1 MCAQEALVQLELDEL
16 LFVPFGRAPHREL
29 PDDPGPE
36 VRLELC
42 ELALA
47 DDERMGASRLEV
59 DRPGPSY
66 TVDTLAELRKR
77 SPDDEL
83 ALILGGDQA
92 AALPEWHEPERVLE
106 LATVATVP
114 RTGWPRERIA
124 VKMASLRGSDR
135 VHFFDMPRIDVSSS
149 LVRRRAARGEPIRYL
164 VPDRVA
170 EYIDTNSLYGASP
183 AVAQAPRAD

>member
-1 MCAQEALVQLELDEL
+1 VCAQEALVQLELDEV
-16 LFVPFGRAPHREL
+16 LFVPFGQPPHREL

-36 VRLELC
+36 ARVELC
-42 ELALA
+42 ELAVA
-47 DDERMGASRLEV
+47 EDDRITVSRIEV

-83 ALILGGDQA
+83 FLILGGDQA
-92 AALPEWHEPERVLE
+92 ASLPEWREPERVLE

-114 RTGWPRERIA
+114 RTGWSRERIA
-124 VKMASLRGSDR
+124 VKVASVRGSDR
-135 VHFFDMPRIDVSSS
+135 VRFFDMPRIDVSSS
-149 LVRRRAARGEPIRYL
+149 LVRHRAARGEPIRYL

-170 EYIDTNSLYGASP
+170 AYIDSHSLYGAST
-183 AVAQAPRAD
+183 AVGAD